1 MNGADSPGEQSPVA
15 LQWRR
20 PAVMFVL
27 TVLSLIYTGASQS
40 PSASGV
46 GSVLGL
52 LRSKGA
58 LHDGL
63 AYAAS
68 LAAILLAHEFG
79 HYIAARIHGVSASLP
94 FFIPVPAPLSPFGT
108 FGAVIGMRGSFPSRN
123 ALLDIGASG
132 PLAGL
137 AVALPLY
144 AWGVRHSEVV
154 PLEPGMTSLGNSLA
168 LRMLD
173 GLFAPTVPP
182 GMDILLSPVAFA
194 AWAGMFVTFVN
205 LLPLGQL
212 DGGHVA
218 YALFG
223 PRQNTFAK
231 FIHRGLLLFFLV
243 SLVMNVAS
251 DYRAGFGLYRFGRSV
266 SHSLFFLSWF
276 LLMPVLGLAT
286 KPPSE
291 RAKDLGIKTRIVVL
305 LALLLTAGVGQ
316 AKSSVFF
323 WGAWLLSVAI
333 LLVMERLRGT
343 LREHTLFD
351 HPPVVFRAAPLS
363 TARRIVAVFTLAMYA
378 LLFMPT
384 PMAV

>member
-1 MNGADSPGEQSPVA
+1 
-15 LQWRR
+15 
-20 PAVMFVL
+20 MFVL
-27 TVLSLIYTGASQS
+27 TVVSLVYTGASQS
-40 PSASGV
+40 PLV
-46 GSVLGL
+46 GEGAGL
-52 LRSKGA
+52 LGPLRSPGA
-58 LHDGL
+58 LRDGA

-79 HYIAARIHGVSASLP
+79 HYIAARIHQVPSSLP
-94 FFIPVPAPLSPFGT
+94 FFIPIPAPLSPFGT
-108 FGAVIGMRGSFPSRN
+108 FGAVIGMRGRFPSRN
-123 ALLDIGASG
+123 ALLDIGAAG

-137 AVALPLY
+137 GVAIPLY
-144 AWGVRHSEVV
+144 AWGVRHSAVV

-168 LRMLD
+168 LRALD

-182 GMDILLSPVAFA
+182 GSDILLSPVAFA

-231 FIHRGLLLFFLV
+231 YIHRALLGFFLV
-243 SLVMNVAS
+243 SLVFHVVT
-251 DYRAGFGLYRFGRSV
+251 DVRAGNGFHRFGSSV

-276 LLMPVLGLAT
+276 LLLPVLGLAT
-286 KPPSE
+286 KSREE
-291 RAKDLGIKTRIVVL
+291 RKKDLGIRTRIIVL
-305 LALLLTAGVGQ
+305 LAFLLTAGVGQ
-316 AKSSVFF
+316 NKDSLAF
-323 WGAWLLSVAI
+323 WGIWLAAI
-333 LLVMERLRGT
+333 AFLLVLERRKGT
-343 LREHTLFD
+343 LREHSLFD
-351 HPPVVFRAAPLS
+351 HPPVIFSSHPLS
-363 TARRIVAVFTLAMYA
+363 TGRKIVAILTLAMYG

>member
-1 MNGADSPGEQSPVA
+1 MNEDKLPQDETSR

-20 PAVMFVL
+20 PALMFGL

-40 PSASGV
+40 PAAEGVASPWA
-46 GSVLGL
+46 L
-52 LRSKGA
+52 LRSAGP

-79 HYIAARIHGVSASLP
+79 HYIAARIHGVPASLP
-94 FFIPVPAPLSPFGT
+94 FFIPVPSPLSPFGT
-108 FGAVIGMRGSFPSRN
+108 FGAVIGMRGRFPSRN

-144 AWGVRHSEVV
+144 AWGVRHSSVV

-168 LRMLD
+168 LRALD
-173 GLFAPTVPP
+173 GLFAPSVPP
-182 GMDILLSPVAFA
+182 GYDILLSPVAFA

-223 PRQNTFAK
+223 KRQNAFAK
-231 FIHRGLLLFFLV
+231 HIHRGLLAFFLV
-243 SLVMNVAS
+243 SLVGNVLVS
-251 DYRAGFGLYRFGRSV
+251 LRVGAGLARFGSSV
-266 SHSLFFLSWF
+266 AHSLFFLSWF
-276 LLMPVLGLAT
+276 MLLPVLGLAT
-286 KPPSE
+286 KPPTE
-291 RAKDLGIKTRIVVL
+291 RAKDLGIRTRLVVL
-305 LALLLTAGVGQ
+305 LAILLTAGVGQ
-316 AKSSVFF
+316 GKSSPFF
-323 WGAWLLSVAI
+323 WGAWLLAVGMF
-333 LLVMERLRGT
+333 LVMERRKGT

-351 HPPVVFRAAPLS
+351 HPPVIFSAPPLS
-363 TARRIVAVFTLAMYA
+363 PPRKVIAVVTLAMYA

-384 PMAV
+384 PMSV

>member
-1 MNGADSPGEQSPVA
+1 
-15 LQWRR
+15 
-20 PAVMFVL
+20 MFAL

-40 PSASGV
+40 PSANGT
-46 GSVLGL
+46 GGL
-52 LRSKGA
+52 LGPLRSPGA

-79 HYIAARIHGVSASLP
+79 HYIAARIHQVPASLP

-108 FGAVIGMRGSFPSRN
+108 FGAVIGMRGRFPSRN

-144 AWGVRHSEVV
+144 AWGVRHSAVI

-168 LRMLD
+168 LRILD
-173 GLFAPTVPP
+173 GLFAPPVPP
-182 GMDILLSPVAFA
+182 GTDILLSPVAFA

-223 PRQNTFAK
+223 LRQNTFAK
-231 FIHRGLLLFFLV
+231 YIHRGLLGFFSV
-243 SLVMNVAS
+243 SLFANVVS
-251 DYRAGFGLYRFGRSV
+251 DVRAGFGFHRFGSCV
-266 SHSLFFLSWF
+266 AHSLFFLSWF
-276 LLMPVLGLAT
+276 LLLPVLGLAT
-286 KPPSE
+286 KPPAE

-316 AKSSVFF
+316 EKGTVFF
-323 WGAWLLSVAI
+323 WGAWLFAVLI
-333 LLVMERLRGT
+333 LLAMERRKGT

-351 HPPVVFRAAPLS
+351 HPPVIFSAPPLS
-363 TARRIVAVFTLAMYA
+363 LGRKIVAVFTLTMYA

>member
-1 MNGADSPGEQSPVA
+1 
-15 LQWRR
+15 
-20 PAVMFVL
+20 MFGL
-27 TVLSLIYTGASQS
+27 TVLSLVYTGATQS
-40 PSASGV
+40 PSANEAVGV
-46 GSVLGL
+46 VGL
-52 LRSKGA
+52 LRSRA
-58 LHDGL
+58 AMSDGL

-79 HYIAARIHGVSASLP
+79 HYIAARIHGVPSSLP

-108 FGAVIGMRGSFPSRN
+108 FGAVIGMRGRFPSRN

-137 AVALPLY
+137 AVAIPLY
-144 AWGVRHSEVV
+144 AWGVRHSTVV

-168 LRMLD
+168 LRALD
-173 GLFAPTVPP
+173 GLFAPRVPP

-223 PRQNTFAK
+223 VRQNTYAK
-231 FIHRGLLLFFLV
+231 FVHRALLLFFFA
-243 SLVMNVAS
+243 SLAFNTLS
-251 DYRAGFGLYRFGRSV
+251 DIRAGFGLHRVGTSIA
-266 SHSLFFLSWF
+266 HSLFFLSWF
-276 LLMPVLGLAT
+276 LLLPVLGLAT
-286 KPPSE
+286 KPPAE
-291 RAKDLGIKTRIVVL
+291 RAKDLGIRTRLVVL
-305 LALLLTAGVGQ
+305 VALLLTAGVGQ
-316 AKSSVFF
+316 SKGTHMF
-323 WGAWLLSVAI
+323 WGAWLAAVFV
-333 LLVMERLRGT
+333 LLAMERRKGT

-351 HPPVVFRAAPLS
+351 HPPVVFSSYPLS
-363 TARRIVAVFTLAMYA
+363 LPRRVVAVLTLATYV